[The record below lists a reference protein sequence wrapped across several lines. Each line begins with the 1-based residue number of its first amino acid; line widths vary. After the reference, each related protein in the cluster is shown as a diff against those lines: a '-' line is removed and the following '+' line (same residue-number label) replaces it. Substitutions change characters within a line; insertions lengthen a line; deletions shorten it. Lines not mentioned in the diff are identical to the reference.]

1 MQAREEH
8 MDTFECIRTR
18 RTTRTFLPQEIP
30 ENTMHRILE
39 AGRLTPSA
47 RKPQPWHFI
56 ALRHQAPF
64 RRFAPPCSTR
74 QVIEQA
80 RFAVAVV
87 TDPANRWHEID
98 GARAVQNMEL
108 AGWNDGVGTCWIG
121 SLERDKI
128 KELLDIPPQL
138 HLLTILPFGYPTEPD
153 APRRRTKKRP
163 EEVIHWEHFGQQR

>member
-1 MQAREEH
+1 

-30 ENTMHRILE
+30 ANTMHRILE

-47 RKPQPWHFI
+47 RNRQPWHLI
-56 ALRHQAPF
+56 AIRDQALLQ
-64 RRFAPPCSTR
+64 RLAPLCTTG
-74 QVIEQA
+74 QFIEQA
-80 RFAVAVV
+80 RFAVAIV
-87 TDPANRWHEID
+87 TDPTNRWHEID

-163 EEVIHWEHFGQQR
+163 EEVFHWERFGQRR